1 MIYFICV
8 FSTSQEA
15 VYVNVIREIFIY
27 PYSNCSFVSAVSK
40 ANKSETAMAP
50 QARDSTQQ
58 TLRQSV

>member
-1 MIYFICV
+1 MCFQHLKKRY
-8 FSTSQEA
+8 
-15 VYVNVIREIFIY
+15 YVNVIREIFIY